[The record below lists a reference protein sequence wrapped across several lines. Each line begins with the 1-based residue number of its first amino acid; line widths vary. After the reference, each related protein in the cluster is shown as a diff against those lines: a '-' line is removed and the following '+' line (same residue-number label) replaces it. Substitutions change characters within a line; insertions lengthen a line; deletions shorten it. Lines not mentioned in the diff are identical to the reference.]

1 MAVLKIFVA
10 AAIAVLCIAFYPYLT
25 PQNISLFIKE
35 NSTAAP
41 LVFIAV
47 CGVRPVLFFLPAMG
61 LTIAAGTLFGVVYGT
76 LYVAIGG
83 AVSTIVGFYFARWIG
98 RETAEKLVS
107 QNKLLKEFVNKTNKN
122 GKKAVLYLRI
132 INIPWDIVS
141 YWAGLSGISF
151 KDFYIASMLPLLP
164 VSFLYT
170 YFGSNVFK
178 PASAGF
184 IIPLAIILM
193 MGAIPYA
200 ISSWK
205 KRRHG

>member
-1 MAVLKIFVA
+1 MAILKIFVVA
-10 AAIAVLCIAFYPYLT
+10 ALAAIGIVFYPYLT

-47 CGVRPVLFFLPAMG
+47 CGIRPALFFLPAMG
-61 LTIAAGTLFGVVYGT
+61 LTIAAGTMFGVVYGT
-76 LYVAIGG
+76 LYVALGG

-98 RETAEKLVS
+98 RKTAERLVS
-107 QNKLLKEFVNKTNKN
+107 QSKLLKDFVSKTNKN
-122 GKKAVLYLRI
+122 GKKAVFYLRLF
-132 INIPWDIVS
+132 NIPWDIVS

-170 YFGSNVFK
+170 YFGSNVFS

-184 IIPLAIILM
+184 IIPLAIILI
-193 MGAIPYA
+193 MGASPYV
-200 ISSWK
+200 ISNWE